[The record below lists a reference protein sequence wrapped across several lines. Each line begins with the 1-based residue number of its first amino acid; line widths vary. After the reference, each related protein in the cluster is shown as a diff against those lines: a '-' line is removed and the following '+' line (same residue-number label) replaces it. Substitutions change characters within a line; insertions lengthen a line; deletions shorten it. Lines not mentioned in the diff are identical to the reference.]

1 MDSIIFAYMQHASG
15 YSFDRQLAKL
25 AQTLLDEAISLGQN
39 REIIQLL
46 GFTFWKI
53 FSISH
58 SEPWITGESFIW
70 EIHRLLFDMDACSLI
85 ALECSISRR
94 ARSHCQI
101 SAEISCFIQVFMF
114 SSLQLRTVFL
124 VGTSRHLS
132 HFVAKTKTTERAFV

>member
-58 SEPWITGESFIW
+58 SEP
-70 EIHRLLFDMDACSLI
+70 
-85 ALECSISRR
+85 
-94 ARSHCQI
+94 
-101 SAEISCFIQVFMF
+101 
-114 SSLQLRTVFL
+114 
-124 VGTSRHLS
+124 
-132 HFVAKTKTTERAFV
+132 